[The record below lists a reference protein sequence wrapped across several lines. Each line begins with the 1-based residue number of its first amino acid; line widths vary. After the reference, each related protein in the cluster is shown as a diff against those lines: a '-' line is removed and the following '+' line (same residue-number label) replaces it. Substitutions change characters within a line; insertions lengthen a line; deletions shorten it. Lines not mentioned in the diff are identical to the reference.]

1 MAITSTKCGVWVLD
15 DTYKKVASGC
25 WAYSITS
32 SDPGELWSWGYNTF
46 GQLGDSTT
54 IHRSSP
60 VQIPGTSW
68 NDVAGGFYH
77 SLARKTDGTLWS
89 WGLNNRGQLGDNTV
103 THRSSPVQVP
113 GTSWNDVAAGCSHS
127 LARKSV

>member
-1 MAITSTKCGVWVLD
+1 MPDTTKGAWKLQEVRDQILKGEWVQYST
-15 DTYKKVASGC
+15 A
-25 WAYSITS
+25 A
-32 SDPGELWSWGYNTF
+32 DPGE
-46 GQLGDSTT
+46 
-54 IHRSSP
+54 
-60 VQIPGTSW
+60 
-68 NDVAGGFYH
+68 
-77 SLARKTDGTLWS
+77 LWS